1 MLEEYLSEKQR
12 KKEKHR
18 RRLWWLAAMV
28 LVFGVTLFIFWVV
41 AESPVFRIDHVVVTG
56 NLAVR
61 ADDVANLLQ
70 ASMSRHATIWSTIL
84 GTKNMLIWPRALASS
99 DIALVPQLAGVAL
112 QKNYADHTITASVIE
127 REPVAIWCE
136 MPAIDAN
143 GNPSGDESCFWFDD
157 TGTLFEKAFDTEG
170 SELFAVHDYSQKGL
184 GIGKN
189 ILPGIFVPNM
199 LSILGTVKASSITVK
214 EIALND
220 ISLQEVDVST
230 YNGPGFYFSLRF
242 SADDDLEVL
251 RQLMEKPDFNS
262 LQYVDFRTEN
272 RAYYK

>member
-12 KKEKHR
+12 RKEKHR

-220 ISLQEVDVST
+220 ISLQEVDVLT
-230 YNGPGFYFSLRF
+230 YNGPAFYFSLRF

-251 RQLMEKPDFNS
+251 RQLMEKPDFNL

-272 RAYYK
+272 RMYYK